1 MAPPSPSDTEEI
13 KPKRGRPK
21 DPPEDDEA
29 EWRMILAAFQM
40 YKAAYGDLKVP
51 SRFVVP
57 AMAPWPCELICSCV
71 FCDCD
76 VEMVDFESILR
87 VF

>member
-1 MAPPSPSDTEEI
+1 MASSDTGTES

-21 DPPEDDEA
+21 DAPEDDED
-29 EWRMILAAFQM
+29 EWRTILAAFQM

-57 AMAPWPCELICSCV
+57 GMAPWPGK
-71 FCDCD
+71 FHK
-76 VEMVDFESILR
+76 ILMLR
-87 VF
+87 LW